1 MKRPLF
7 NRSTIALLLIGVGL
21 LCLFFFGGRSLRAYQ
36 QFRYSRQHDWEQG
49 VASMRAIAPWMTI
62 RYVAVAYAVPEEY
75 IFAELSIP
83 YDRRNR
89 NDTLGELNR
98 TYHFGLDADGELAI
112 LGQVKAAIEAYRAD
126 PVATG
131 LRDIRPWMTIRYIAN
146 SSGVPEEYLLAQLTL
161 TAAPNPAVRPL
172 AQLAESSNYPGGLPE
187 LIRTLQEALE
197 NYDEGGP

>member
-1 MKRPLF
+1 MKRPFF
-7 NRSTIALLLIGVGL
+7 NRSTIALLLIGIGL

-36 QFRYSRQHDWEQG
+36 QIRYIRQQGLDHG
-49 VASMRAIAPWMTI
+49 VASVRAIAPWMTI

-75 IFAELSIP
+75 IFAELGIP

-98 TYHFGLDADGELAI
+98 TYQFGLDSTGELAI
-112 LGQVKAAIEAYRAD
+112 LPRVIEVVEAYWAN

-131 LRDIRPWMTIRYIAN
+131 LGDIRPWMTIRYIAN
-146 SSGVPEEYLLAQLTL
+146 SSGVPEDYLLGQLTL

-172 AQLAESSNYPGGLPE
+172 GQLAESSNYPGGLPE
-187 LIRTLQEALE
+187 LIHTLQAALQTYE
-197 NYDEGGP
+197 EEP